1 MNIYRIKIGD
11 LVVVRDREEAY
22 GVGLVMNTITNGFNG
37 QKDVRVKLKDRD
49 LWFPSFYLRKV
60 TCESR

>member
-1 MNIYRIKIGD
+1 MNVYRIKIGD
-11 LVVVRDREEAY
+11 LVVVRDREKAY
-22 GVGLVMNTITNGFNG
+22 GVGLVMNTATNGLTG

-60 TCESR
+60 TA